1 MALLKKPVHK
11 MSIRPN
17 NQQGYTLIELAI
29 VITIFSIIAL
39 VLVPSFASL
48 SETKSIDHF
57 IAQLEEDIYFAQA
70 SALSQGRKICIH
82 LQPQNSL
89 YKITGDSSET
99 LVERKYSK
107 DFKIE
112 KGTLNLQLC
121 FTSNGN
127 VPNFGTWIVRTK
139 KESYKLTFYIGKG
152 RFNVSKL

>member
-17 NQQGYTLIELAI
+17 HQQGYTLIELAI
-29 VITIFSIIAL
+29 VLTIFSIIAL
-39 VLVPSFASL
+39 IVIPSFSAL

-70 SALSQGRKICIH
+70 SALSQGKKVCVEPR
-82 LQPQNSL
+82 NSSYQIRGNNDEIL
-89 YKITGDSSET
+89 
-99 LVERKYSK
+99 LVRNHSP
-107 DFKIE
+107 DIKIE

-121 FTSNGN
+121 FIQNGN

-152 RFNVSKL
+152 RFHVSKL